1 MPRTVAAVKQQQ
13 HTQRRPPA
21 KESRRPPP
29 PPAHLAVGEPRSRL
43 AGTASC
49 QHPASQTRRPS
60 SQASFPG
67 RRPPSPLSH
76 SDSTR
81 TLLKDTAQGHCT
93 SVFGVCF
100 QATAPGGGAEDE
112 EGGCEVG
119 EETGPE
125 EGVDPQE
132 REEIE
137 REINRKRR
145 EGEEEVVKKLGE
157 EQKKVL
163 KSDRKEQKAA
173 GRVFWI
179 ASNEAE
185 TVDRMFKGEDGVE
198 SLESE

>member
-81 TLLKDTAQGHCT
+81 TLLKDTAR
-93 SVFGVCF
+93 
-100 QATAPGGGAEDE
+100 ATAPGGGAEDE

-198 SLESE
+198 SLESK